1 MVSGVLH
8 QNRPLKTVMHYGYL
22 GISKETNLLS
32 AEKVDL
38 YISHETF
45 LCSIPETIP

>member
-8 QNRPLKTVMHYGYL
+8 QNRPLNGYL